1 MNKVNTNE
9 EDIVREYQGLVYK
22 IARRFK
28 SPYLEFDDLVQ
39 VGFMGLLK
47 SYHRFDKTKNTKFST
62 FAVYYIMGA
71 IKDELKK
78 VTKEYALKADLLIM
92 QSAFLVIRCDTVSHL
107 RKGK

>member
-39 VGFMGLLK
+39 VGIMGLL
-47 SYHRFDKTKNTKFST
+47 
-62 FAVYYIMGA
+62 
-71 IKDELKK
+71 
-78 VTKEYALKADLLIM
+78 
-92 QSAFLVIRCDTVSHL
+92 
-107 RKGK
+107 